1 MKMTTEI
8 THRYFEFSPKNG
20 AYYYALIAADSKQ
33 AAIDIY
39 YRDISDRDDEP
50 DADCKELTSAEA
62 WDKCKSA
69 DDVEGELSIE
79 ELLEEFE
86 GNGII
91 LWPLEL
97 IQ

>member
-1 MKMTTEI
+1 MKMTAEI
-8 THRYFEFSPKNG
+8 THRYFDFSPKTG

-39 YRDISDRDDEP
+39 YHDISDRDDEP
-50 DADCKELTSAEA
+50 DTDCQELTSAEA
-62 WDKCKSA
+62 WENCKNA
-69 DDVEGELSIE
+69 EGELSIE

-86 GNGII
+86 GSGII